1 MSLDNMK
8 HIPDELRQLL
18 EEYSEFLAKDDVWF
32 PPQIAEFQTE
42 SDHPRFY
49 GVVAMITKRRQAL
62 DSGNIEEAKELLLQ
76 AYEMALK
83 ALRRRGLQ
91 SSLENIKPEAA
102 KKEITMVRNYCNSL
116 LKALD
121 GKLEKDHPVKEERE
135 REKSYKDY
143 NRFID
148 AASAFLKEHG
158 RKPTKQDL
166 RNEYGLRGDL
176 LQELAKDPLFAAYLA
191 KGKPGPKQGG

>member
-1 MSLDNMK
+1 MK
-8 HIPDELRQLL
+8 YIPDELRQLL
-18 EEYSEFLAKDDVWF
+18 EEYSDFLAKVDVRL
-32 PPQIAEFQTE
+32 PPSIADFQRDY
-42 SDHPRFY
+42 DHPRFY
-49 GVVAMITKRRQAL
+49 GVVALITKRRQAL

-83 ALRRRGLQ
+83 ALRHRGLQ
-91 SSLENIKPEAA
+91 SSLQNIKPEFA
-102 KKEITMVRNYCNSL
+102 KEEITMVRNYCNSL

-135 REKSYKDY
+135 REESYEDY

-148 AASAFLKEHG
+148 AATAFAKEHG

-166 RNEYGLRGDL
+166 RNDYEFRGDFL
-176 LQELAKDPLFAAYLA
+176 KQVAAVPMFAEYLA
-191 KGKPGPKQGG
+191 KGKPGPKQSQ